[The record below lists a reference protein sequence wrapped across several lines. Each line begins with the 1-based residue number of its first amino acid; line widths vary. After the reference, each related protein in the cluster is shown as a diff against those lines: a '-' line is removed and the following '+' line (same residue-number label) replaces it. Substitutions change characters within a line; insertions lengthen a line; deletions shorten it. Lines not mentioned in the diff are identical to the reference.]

1 MSLISLM
8 ILAASIAASPTTK
21 NVKVDIE
28 IKPPAINLGL
38 PPEKE
43 TSHVCVFRNR
53 NGAMNVL
60 SASATDPAVAV
71 ALREDVNSGAYVV
84 TATLP
89 PGYKTP
95 TGQQVEI
102 LVKTDLNAK
111 SVLHIP
117 VRVWTGPDH
126 SDPGWLVRAKS
137 MIGEELPEMNVKVHN
152 GDELKIQ
159 AVKGQV
165 TVVVFSAHWCGHCDT
180 HMPTIESIWKDY
192 RARDVQFYG
201 IAINTGNGK
210 GILDAFKLW
219 GVDWP
224 WGIDLG
230 YHAINRF
237 GITAFPVIVVVGR
250 DGVIQAVHGRRSNAL
265 VDNGLDDIDKELR
278 AELDLLIGGGSRE
291 DFPDWEAL
299 RKAAASSRPATVRP
313 EQPVL
318 TVKADDRKP
327 TSKAGGSI
335 VFKTQ
340 ITNPGM
346 NSLKLAKVTPAKD
359 VVVRP
364 ECVREV
370 PAGGVAVLLCE
381 VKAPDKPG
389 AFSRQ
394 VKIETNDPKNPV
406 AEVTLAGMVK

>member
-1 MSLISLM
+1 M
-8 ILAASIAASPTTK
+8 ILAASIVASPTTK
-21 NVKVDIE
+21 QTTTDIE
-28 IKPPAINLGL
+28 IKPPAISLEQQ
-38 PPEKE
+38 PEKE
-43 TSHVCVFRNR
+43 FVRSFVIRSRGGT
-53 NGAMNVL
+53 MNVL
-60 SASATDPAVAV
+60 SAAATDPALAV
-71 ALREDVNSGAYVV
+71 ALREDMNNGAYVV

-95 TGQQVEI
+95 VGQKVEI
-102 LVKTDLNAK
+102 LVKTDLKANP
-111 SVLHIP
+111 VLHMP
-117 VRVWTGPDH
+117 VRVL
-126 SDPGWLVRAKS
+126 SDSNSKGPGWVGYAKS
-137 MIGEELPEMNVKVHN
+137 KIGQELPKIEIYRVD
-152 GDELKIQ
+152 GELLTIQ
-159 AVKGQV
+159 AVPNKV
-165 TVVVFSAHWCGHCDT
+165 TVIVFSAHWCGHCDRV
-180 HMPTIESIWKDY
+180 MPDIEAIWKDY
-192 RARDVQFYG
+192 GKQGVQFYG
-201 IAINTGNGK
+201 IAANAGNGE
-210 GILDAFKLW
+210 GIRDTMKRW

-224 WGIDLG
+224 WGVDYG
-230 YHAINRF
+230 YRTIGHF
-237 GITAFPVIVVVGR
+237 GIVAYPVIIVAGR
-250 DGVIQAVHGRRSNAL
+250 DGVIQAVHGRISNDE
-265 VDNGLDDIDKELR
+265 VGNGLDDIDKELR

-299 RKAAASSRPATVRP
+299 RKAAATSRPATVRP

-327 TSKAGGSI
+327 TTKAGGSV

-346 NSLKLAKVTPAKD
+346 NSLKLAKVTPSKD

-406 AEVTLAGMVK
+406 AEVTLVGTVAK